1 MEYPHWQMD
10 VFYRVHL
17 QWYSCPSRPLFEH
30 CHYGNRSL
38 MPCTLSAL
46 LYLNSFL
53 VFSTKPFT
61 EPQLIQDSV
70 RGEVFAWWSFFLPS
84 LSCLFQKVLSPTNAI
99 WQGLFDSHFFS
110 SWLKNIMAAFIAK
123 QILQFLF
130 PPSCPPGYIVF
141 NENSTHS
148 TATFSF
154 WFLAV

>member
-1 MEYPHWQMD
+1 MD

-38 MPCTLSAL
+38 MPCTLSGL

-70 RGEVFAWWSFFLPS
+70 RGEVFAWWGFFCLHYRVSSKRFSLP
-84 LSCLFQKVLSPTNAI
+84 LMPC
-99 WQGLFDSHFFS
+99 DRFF
-110 SWLKNIMAAFIAK
+110 WLTP
-123 QILQFLF
+123 LQFLVQKYYGCIYCQTD
-130 PPSCPPGYIVF
+130 SIVF
-141 NENSTHS
+141 IPHLLPPRVHSFQWKFHSLNSN
-148 TATFSF
+148 FF
-154 WFLAV
+154 ILVLAV